1 MVVIK
6 FWVFDS
12 VYFIDGYFD
21 GIVMLLSV
29 CILGKCKY

>member
-29 CILGKCKY
+29 YVF